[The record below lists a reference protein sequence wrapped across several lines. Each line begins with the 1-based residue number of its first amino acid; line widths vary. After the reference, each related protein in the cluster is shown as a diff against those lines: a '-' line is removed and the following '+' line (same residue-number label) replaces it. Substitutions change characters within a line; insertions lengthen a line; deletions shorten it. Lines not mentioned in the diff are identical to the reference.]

1 MYVVSSDADVR
12 RVQIDELIIDAISHQ
27 DERPKTA
34 VPSHSS
40 SVGQQIFAGP
50 VLYSLLGALVV
61 LVLLALVI
69 GLVDHL
75 ITRRRVAKSGAIA
88 GGRNGRRSEH
98 EKAARVD
105 SAADAVAVDL
115 EFFNSNALDAPKSPA
130 HSKLSDNAD
139 VLLLERSPTTRLG
152 DRS

>member
-1 MYVVSSDADVR
+1 M
-12 RVQIDELIIDAISHQ
+12 QIDELIIDAISHQ
-27 DERPKTA
+27 DERPKSA

-88 GGRNGRRSEH
+88 GRNGRRSEH
-98 EKAARVD
+98 EKAAHAD